1 MKSYTLNPFLSSLA
15 ADGICPGIR
24 DYERIRLMLQSSGN
38 WNLKQFR
45 DVLSALLVKDQ
56 DQQALFRRRFDEF
69 FKTEPG
75 EENFFADIDVEQ
87 ALKDLKLLAKT
98 PDIFLKPLPKLTWKK
113 IGYRSGWGI
122 PLALLTGI
130 FIIAAG
136 MLLYFQPPDF
146 LVDLVAK
153 PRDLVA
159 KPQLRNDVPKPGLGN
174 ERKPGL
180 GNERNVREAVHCIR
194 EISHVS
200 VFRRSDIPYQ
210 CRKYAGMALL
220 FLLSALSYSIYL
232 LLGRKPPRDKPAV
245 WNEEGTRHFPLGSIG
260 GEPAPRLSEAVL
272 DQLAES
278 MGYFRSEEI
287 SRDLNV
293 TASAEATVRNS
304 GIPSLIFKKQKQIRS
319 LLILEDTWA
328 EASVWNRIAG
338 ELKQGMIRRGI
349 PVVHARFTGS
359 PREFGS
365 PDGSVFRPE
374 DWESQRQGFLLLIF
388 TDGRGAFRLEN
399 TFVLESLA
407 RWPMAAWMELREPR
421 FWDETVYLPVRSRIP
436 VYPATPDGILKA
448 VKAFVTE
455 QGRGTDLSEMLRLS
469 ERIPGPAGMKSDA
482 YIEILLG
489 DALLWAQDCAMMPVF
504 TQGLADALRRQ
515 FYPHIPQERI
525 GRLYALPGTSENV
538 SGIRFS
544 SEVSR
549 ILRRGFIVRREEY
562 EQEEVLRFLT
572 EKIAEAEPKE
582 KDSPAYLIYEAVKE
596 RVRLESD
603 RDNDLKRL
611 SQIALTPAG
620 GFVRSLF
627 EGFGFPG
634 DEDRIPLRF
643 RPKNRHAMQ
652 RLARIASN
660 LRIPRLETFPSRG
673 LGTRDTVTY
682 GNKIALGVMTLLFLI
697 FFGQAVNSFMNAP
710 NWEIVGDKPRV
721 PLRLEVQNGLG
732 WKQIDAVGNYASL
745 PEGRTYRVMLE
756 GDADRT
762 PKVFSISQGRLTR
775 IVVEM
780 RSEE

>member
-38 WNLKQFR
+38 WNLKQFK
-45 DVLSALLVKDQ
+45 DVLSSLLVKDQ

-69 FKTEPG
+69 FKIEPG

-113 IGYRSGWGI
+113 MVYRSRWGI
-122 PLALLTGI
+122 PLALLTSI
-130 FIIAAG
+130 FLIAAG

-146 LVDLVAK
+146 LADLVAK
-153 PRDLVA
+153 THDLAAKPHDLVNDLVA
-159 KPQLRNDVPKPGLGN
+159 KPQLRNDVPKLGLGN
-174 ERKPGL
+174 ESKT
-180 GNERNVREAVHCIR
+180 AVHYIR

-200 VFRRSDIPYQ
+200 LFSRSDIPYQ
-210 CRKYAGMALL
+210 CKKYAGMALL
-220 FLLSALSYSIYL
+220 FLLSSLLYAIYL
-232 LLGRKPPRDKPAV
+232 LRGRKPPRDKPAV

-260 GEPAPRLSEAVL
+260 GKPAPRLSESVL

-287 SRDLNV
+287 GRDLNV
-293 TASAEATVRNS
+293 TESAEATVRKN
-304 GIPSLIFKKQKQIRS
+304 GIPELIFKKRKQIRS
-319 LLILEDTWA
+319 LLILEDTSA

-338 ELKQGMIRRGI
+338 ELEQGMIRRGI

-365 PDGSVFRPE
+365 PDGSVFRLE
-374 DWESQRQGFLLLIF
+374 DLESQRQGFLLLIF
-388 TDGRGAFRLEN
+388 TDGKGAFRLEN

-421 FWDETVYLPVRSRIP
+421 FWDETIYLPVRNRIP

-448 VKAFVTE
+448 VKSFVTE
-455 QGRGTDLSEMLRLS
+455 QGKADSSAEMLRLS

-515 FYPHIPQERI
+515 FYQHIPQERI

-562 EQEEVLRFLT
+562 EQEAVLKFLT

-582 KDSPAYLIYEAVKE
+582 KDSLAYLIYEAVKE

-643 RPKNRHAMQ
+643 RPQNRHALQ
-652 RLARIASN
+652 RLARIAPN
-660 LRIPRLETFPSRG
+660 LRIPRLELNPM
-673 LGTRDTVTY
+673 TY
-682 GNKIALGVMTLLFLI
+682 LNKIALGVMTVLFLI
-697 FFGQAVNSFMNAP
+697 FLGQAVNSFMNAP
-710 NWEIVGDKPRV
+710 NWEIVGDKPMA
-721 PLRLEVQNGLG
+721 PLRVEVQNGLG
-732 WKQIDAVGNYASL
+732 WKQIDTVGNYSPL

-775 IVVEM
+775 IVVEV
-780 RSEE
+780 RNEK